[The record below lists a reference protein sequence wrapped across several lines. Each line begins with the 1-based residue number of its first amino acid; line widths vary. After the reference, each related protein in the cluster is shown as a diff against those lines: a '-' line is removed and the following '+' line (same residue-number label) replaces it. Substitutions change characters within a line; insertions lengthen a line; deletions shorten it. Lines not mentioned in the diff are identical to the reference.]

1 MNQIFTFLFYLI
13 LGIIKTIFI
22 SKTFAN
28 DLINMINTCILH
40 KTVNTS
46 PIITISLIEKI
57 ANYFY
62 FFDVFNYS
70 INKNAQLTVLESKLD
85 MEDIL
90 QQIKNQQLENQ
101 QLELDTK
108 NLKGKVFYLTISSIF
123 ISVIFIYI
131 NSR

>member
-1 MNQIFTFLFYLI
+1 MNQILTFLFYLI
-13 LGIIKTIFI
+13 LVTIKTIFI

-40 KTVNTS
+40 KTTNID
-46 PIITISLIEKI
+46 PIITTSLIEKI

-70 INKNAQLTVLESKLD
+70 INKNSQLTVLKSKLE

-101 QLELDTK
+101 QLEIDTR

-123 ISVIFIYI
+123 ISIIFIYI